1 MLQSPTELEQ
11 RVADVVL
18 GALRK
23 DEAKGYV
30 VTAEGRQAIIKLF
43 KSFTTYE
50 VAHAAAQEMMRCALY
65 VHKHLACKSAA
76 VDLMNTFALIGPAPG
91 RGVPV
96 KNSEDMRRTAAKKFL
111 AVAPQAHVD
120 RSTDDV
126 NGLPWWQVLAK

>member
-1 MLQSPTELEQ
+1 MLPPPTELEQ

-30 VTAEGRQAIIKLF
+30 VTAEGRQAIVKLF
-43 KSFTTYE
+43 QSFTSYE

-65 VHKHLACKSAA
+65 VHKQLQCKSAA

-96 KNSEDMRRTAAKKFL
+96 RNSEDMRRTAAKKFL
-111 AVAPQAHVD
+111 AVAPQPAVE
-120 RSTDDV
+120 RETDDA